1 MKRSIWPCLLAAGC
15 SSGAATGGKAGPAT
29 AAGSV
34 LVAAPTVPHGTFDV
48 AAGEL
53 ADPGIYFRLK
63 HRARLARQG
72 AASLKRGGPRIDGAD
87 MPHAGSTDGAGE
99 ASKLDTRPIVPV
111 LGVSPDAVRIVVEE
125 DHARIALWIERRDT
139 AETTVAA
146 VQIADASGHAP
157 AIAGLWL
164 GAGVSVDV
172 ASPAGAAGF
181 REVTLRS
188 PWLTAKGYVPAAAL
202 GNVWLAGEREGYEP
216 STSGD
221 DGKPP
226 VTTGSTVSATLVR
239 AAPGVDAAVVAEVKK
254 VAPARVVKTTGAWTE
269 IEIHVPRVRV
279 RGFVPTS
286 AIGPGDHGEVGALGF
301 VNGFGMTDTE
311 TIAVPAGACLYD
323 AVKGEVA
330 GVNLAPAVR
339 FVFGGERA
347 PGWWPVIV
355 LSPWGRVVTYV
366 HDTAAA
372 KDPKGA
378 VLESCAASA
387 KS

>member
-1 MKRSIWPCLLAAGC
+1 MKRTIWLGLLAAGC
-15 SSGAATGGKAGPAT
+15 SGGAATSGTAGPTT
-29 AAGSV
+29 AGGSI
-34 LVAAPTVPHGTFDV
+34 LVTAPSIPHGTFDV

-53 ADPGIYFRLK
+53 ADPGIYLRLK
-63 HRARLARQG
+63 HRVRLAREG
-72 AASLKRGGPRIDGAD
+72 VAYLKLGGPRVDDTGQ
-87 MPHAGSTDGAGE
+87 
-99 ASKLDTRPIVPV
+99 ASKLDTRPIYPV
-111 LGVSPDAVRIVVEE
+111 LGESPDAVRVVAEE
-125 DHARIALWIERRDT
+125 DHARLALWIQRSDT

-146 VQIADASGHAP
+146 VQVADPSGHAP

-164 GAGVSVDV
+164 GAGASMDVD
-172 ASPAGAAGF
+172 ARAGAAGF

-188 PWLTAKGYVPAAAL
+188 QWLTATGYVAAAAL
-202 GNVWLAGEREGYEP
+202 GSVWLAGERESYEP
-216 STSGD
+216 TTAD
-221 DGKPP
+221 DDSKPP
-226 VTTGSTVSATLVR
+226 VATGSTVAASTVR
-239 AAPGVDAAVVAEVKK
+239 AAPAGDAAVIAEIKK
-254 VAPARVVKTTGAWTE
+254 PVPVRVVKTTGAWTE

-286 AIGPGDHGEVGALGF
+286 AISPGDQGEYGGF
-301 VNGFGMTDTE
+301 GFGNGFGMTDTE

-347 PGWWPVIV
+347 PGWWPVVV
-355 LSPWGRVVTYV
+355 LSPWGRVSTYV

-378 VLESCAASA
+378 VLESCAAPASH
-387 KS
+387 